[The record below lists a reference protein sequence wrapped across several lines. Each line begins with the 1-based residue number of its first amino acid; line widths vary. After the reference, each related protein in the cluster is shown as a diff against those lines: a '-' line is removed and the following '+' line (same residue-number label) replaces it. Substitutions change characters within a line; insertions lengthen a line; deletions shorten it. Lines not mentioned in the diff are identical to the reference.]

1 MPNRTSLP
9 LFFTSTFGDP
19 LSSTA
24 GLPLFLKPPLSSS
37 FHAPKMDRLIAVE
50 PSTLIP
56 IPIEPSRKC
65 SAELTLRNVMYT
77 MPVAFRLQPL
87 IKSRYTFKPQS
98 GIIPPLATLTVEIL
112 YHLPPGSDLPDSFPY
127 SDDSFLLH
135 SVVVPG
141 AVISFDSVPSD
152 WFTTR
157 KKQVFIDS
165 GIKVMF
171 VGSAVVTR
179 LVAEG
184 VMDQIRD
191 VLERSDPSWR
201 AVDAVD
207 EQGRTLLH
215 LAVEQ
220 GRADLVQ
227 LLLEFNPDMGAVGR
241 CGMTALEAAA
251 AAGQALIVELLLARR
266 ASTERGDGSVFGAVH
281 LAAAGGHV
289 EVLRLLLVKG
299 AFVDALSKDGDTAL
313 HLAVQERRRDCAR
326 LLLANGA
333 KPDVRSAEQGDTALH
348 MAARIGDEQI
358 VKLLIQKGANKDIRN
373 WAGKRPYD
381 VAFDHSHTRLFDV
394 LRLADKLATAARKGD
409 VRSIQLLLDSGA
421 ALNGRDQNGWTAL
434 HRAAFK
440 GHTDAARALI
450 DIGIDIHAK
459 DDDGYT
465 ALHCA
470 VEAAQADAVQ
480 LLVERGADVEAQTNK
495 GMSSMQIAESL
506 QYPRIMRILMKG
518 GAGRDKEASPSQTP
532 SWGLTKKKQQ
542 SKSRGRIRSVRS
554 TEFDKSVALSVV

>member
-1 MPNRTSLP
+1 
-9 LFFTSTFGDP
+9 
-19 LSSTA
+19 
-24 GLPLFLKPPLSSS
+24 
-37 FHAPKMDRLIAVE
+37 MDRLITVE
-50 PSTLIP
+50 PSSLIP
-56 IPIEPSRKC
+56 IRIEPGQKC
-65 SAELTLRNVMYT
+65 SGELTLRNVMYT

-87 IKSRYTFKPQS
+87 IKARYTFKPQS

-112 YHLPPGSDLPDSFPY
+112 YHLPPGFNLPDSFPY

-141 AVISFDSVPSD
+141 AAIRDSSSSFDSVPSD

-171 VGSAVVTR
+171 VGSAVVAR
-179 LVAEG
+179 LVADG
-184 VMDQIRD
+184 AMDQIRE

-201 AVDAVD
+201 AVDSVD

-215 LAVEQ
+215 LAIGQ

-227 LLLEFNPDMGAVGR
+227 LLLEFNPDVGAVGQ
-241 CGMTALEAAA
+241 CGMTALETAAG
-251 AAGQALIVELLLARR
+251 AGQALIVELLLARK
-266 ASTERGDGSVFGAVH
+266 ASTERGEGSVFGAVH

-299 AFVDALSKDGDTAL
+299 ACVDALSKDGDTAL

-333 KPDVRSAEQGDTALH
+333 KPDVRNAEQGDTALH

-421 ALNGRDQNGWTAL
+421 AINSRDQNGWTAL

-440 GHTDAARALI
+440 GQTDAARTLI
-450 DIGIDIHAK
+450 DIGIDIDAK

-470 VEAAQADAVQ
+470 VEAAHDEAVQ
-480 LLVERGADVEAQTNK
+480 LLVERGADVEVVTNK
-495 GMSSMQIAESL
+495 GLSAMQIAQSM
-506 QYPRIMRILMKG
+506 QYSRIMRILIQG
-518 GAGRDKEASPSQTP
+518 SAGKDKEVPPPQTA

-542 SKSRGRIRSVRS
+542 SKSRGRIRGLRS
-554 TEFDKSVALSVV
+554 TDFDKSVALSVV